1 MSQNHLSLLMKI
13 SGLNREK
20 TLEIF
25 CLIFWVKR
33 LARVWLDPNFHKEFS
48 QDPQKTLESN
58 GVFLPENM
66 SLEFQKQNTDRPRIL
81 FLSKSQAQNLNFEF
95 LFTTCHDG
103 RTVDEILYFLL
114 PINNFL
120 LRVLFAQVTNSDRLF
135 KMATDFVK
143 EKKYTDAVSIFE
155 ELARNNEYD
164 AQYNLAFLING
175 GKGTT
180 KNYSE
185 ALFWA
190 YLSKLGKIEKAEE
203 LSKDLAK
210 LVPEKVLKDVREKVL
225 QALIR

>member
-1 MSQNHLSLLMKI
+1 MKYLFFYCLLV
-13 SGLNREK
+13 
-20 TLEIF
+20 IF
-25 CLIFWVKR
+25 SY
-33 LARVWLDPNFHKEFS
+33 APS
-48 QDPQKTLESN
+48 
-58 GVFLPENM
+58 
-66 SLEFQKQNTDRPRIL
+66 
-81 FLSKSQAQNLNFEF
+81 
-95 LFTTCHDG
+95 
-103 RTVDEILYFLL
+103 
-114 PINNFL
+114 
-120 LRVLFAQVTNSDRLF
+120 FAQVTNSDRLF

-155 ELARNNEYD
+155 ELARNNEHD

-210 LVPEKVLKDVREKVL
+210 IVPEKVLKDVRGKVL
-225 QALIR
+225 QHLLDRFENKDKAVLMELGDFYLLVLDERDFENAYLWYNVASALGVENSGDVRDKVEKELEPDTIIKMQTASRKRYEEFTKSELIEDEKKLENTEQGYES

>member
-1 MSQNHLSLLMKI
+1 MRYLGFYCLLI
-13 SGLNREK
+13 
-20 TLEIF
+20 IF
-25 CLIFWVKR
+25 FC
-33 LARVWLDPNFHKEFS
+33 
-48 QDPQKTLESN
+48 
-58 GVFLPENM
+58 
-66 SLEFQKQNTDRPRIL
+66 
-81 FLSKSQAQNLNFEF
+81 
-95 LFTTCHDG
+95 TTS
-103 RTVDEILYFLL
+103 
-114 PINNFL
+114 
-120 LRVLFAQVTNSDRLF
+120 FAQVTNSDRLF

-155 ELARNNEYD
+155 ELARNNEHD

-210 LVPEKVLKDVREKVL
+210 IVPEKVLKDVRGKVL
-225 QALIR
+225 QHLLDRFENKDKAVLMELGDFYLLVLDERDFENAYLWYNVASALGVENSGDVRDKVEKELEPDTIIKMQTASRKRYEEFTKSELIEDEKKLENTEQGYES